1 MYNKQ
6 WVSRVRLGHF
16 SHYHATAPCTG
27 ANYMYSKKV
36 AHVAV
41 ARKKMVWPQWRK
53 KIARI
58 RSISE
63 PIFAFQSKFSN
74 ILIFILGH

>member
-1 MYNKQ
+1 MGVK
-6 WVSRVRLGHF
+6 S
-16 SHYHATAPCTG
+16 
-27 ANYMYSKKV
+27 ANWALFALPRHRSMHWRELHVQYSKKV

-74 ILIFILGH
+74 ILIFILGY